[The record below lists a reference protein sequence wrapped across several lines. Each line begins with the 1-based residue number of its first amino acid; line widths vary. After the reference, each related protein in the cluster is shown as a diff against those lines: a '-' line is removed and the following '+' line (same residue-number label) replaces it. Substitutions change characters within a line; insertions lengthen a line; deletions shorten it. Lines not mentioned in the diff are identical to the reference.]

1 RGHPSSMEA
10 RRRTAMKA
18 GAERFFRTSDY
29 WKAWSAVPD
38 LTPDIGYALRAVRPS
53 DRRVLDVPCGRGRLL
68 KVVRA
73 QAPGAAL
80 FGLDVNR
87 EMIAQVRR
95 DLPGAHAQVASVYAI
110 PFRDRTFDTVLCH
123 ESFMHFDDPRGA
135 HAATREGRP
144 VPARPAPQ
152 EVRPDALRL
161 RCEAG
166 LAGGQRRKVSARWP
180 RPLVAAVDAVNRR
193 GKAVGVRLV
202 RYTGK
207 SRHLIHP
214 KHLVNAPWHDWYVEH
229 LDPADVVLDV
239 GCANGAHT
247 LKAARRARRVVGMD
261 YDVAQLRVAATEA

>member
-1 RGHPSSMEA
+1 
-10 RRRTAMKA
+10 MKA

-95 DLPGAHAQVASVYAI
+95 DLPRAHAQVASVYAI

-135 HAATREGRP
+135 LEELCRVSSERVYFSVTTRRQLNTLLRRVGLLGSSDVPHWTYNAEDLQPLLSDAFRWEVHGAFLIGRK
-144 VPARPAPQ
+144 V
-152 EVRPDALRL
+152 LRL
-161 RCEAG
+161 SHSTYTRLHERLGRFLPAA
-166 LAGGQRRKVSARWP
+166 LLRKFGQTLFVY
-180 RPLVAAVDAVNRR
+180 
-193 GKAVGVRLV
+193 GVRS
-202 RYTGK
+202 G
-207 SRHLIHP
+207 SP
-214 KHLVNAPWHDWYVEH
+214 
-229 LDPADVVLDV
+229 
-239 GCANGAHT
+239 
-247 LKAARRARRVVGMD
+247 VVGG
-261 YDVAQLRVAATEA
+261 AR